1 MLTRTAV
8 IHESIMND
16 DIIINPHITIPGWE
30 VWQTTSTSGGP
41 GGQHANKTETKVT
54 LHWVPQKTS
63 AVEGPDKRR
72 LLARLRPR
80 LTKAGELQVSSQETR
95 SQVRNLADAQERLA
109 DIIRA
114 ALKKRKRR
122 KRRGPSRGSERRRLN
137 NKKRRGDI
145 KKLRESPSIP
155 DY

>member
-1 MLTRTAV
+1 MLKRTAV
-8 IHESIMND
+8 THDGIMSD
-16 DIIINPHITIPGWE
+16 DIIINEHITIPGWE

-54 LHWVPQKTS
+54 LHWIPQKTS

-80 LTKAGELQVSSQETR
+80 LTNAGELQVSSQETR
-95 SQVRNLADAQERLA
+95 SQVRNLANAQERLA
-109 DIIRA
+109 DIIRD

-122 KRRGPSRGSERRRLN
+122 KQRGRSRASDRRRLKK
-137 NKKRRGDI
+137 KKRRSDI